1 MADPLVVK
9 SMVIR
14 YISRVDYKYAQT
26 TTYVKQKKCK
36 KLKKSLFSKSPP
48 NRWIYPDN
56 KVCIKSP

>member
-26 TTYVKQKKCK
+26 TNAVKQKKHK
-36 KLKKSLFSKSPP
+36 KIKILIFEFAPKSLDLSG
-48 NRWIYPDN
+48 
-56 KVCIKSP
+56 